1 MPAKLSLL
9 CLINSVSEKDSSNY
23 IIREAIAII
32 RKEDNTSMD
41 LKLTS
46 FIPKSSSAPRWIPL
60 FEPDNIL
67 RLTGKFILEE
77 EPPHGI
83 LQITANAGD
92 LIEISKDNLPTSS
105 VSVFITG
112 FVVDQVQN
120 DDNIFKSIKIITSE
134 FAGNNTNKFYIKCRY
149 LKTDERIEKKATKM
163 RKNSSVMIT
172 GELTL
177 VNSEFKIE
185 IQDLNFLSTT
195 IGNIESSSTTSSSA
209 SSLYSWPTTPSSR
222 MSAQKIANTLT
233 PQNSIPNN
241 QPLNIVTN
249 NELINDENS
258 SHDDDDD
265 TSPSTQTP
273 PNTRTPSST
282 RSSTQKTPR
291 GRKRTKK

>member
-172 GELTL
+172 VLPPLCILGLQLHLQE
-177 VNSEFKIE
+177 
-185 IQDLNFLSTT
+185 
-195 IGNIESSSTTSSSA
+195 
-209 SSLYSWPTTPSSR
+209 W
-222 MSAQKIANTLT
+222 SAQKIANTLT

>member
-1 MPAKLSLL
+1 
-9 CLINSVSEKDSSNY
+9 
-23 IIREAIAII
+23 
-32 RKEDNTSMD
+32 
-41 LKLTS
+41 
-46 FIPKSSSAPRWIPL
+46 
-60 FEPDNIL
+60 
-67 RLTGKFILEE
+67 
-77 EPPHGI
+77 
-83 LQITANAGD
+83 
-92 LIEISKDNLPTSS
+92 
-105 VSVFITG
+105 
-112 FVVDQVQN
+112 
-120 DDNIFKSIKIITSE
+120 
-134 FAGNNTNKFYIKCRY
+134 
-149 LKTDERIEKKATKM
+149 M

-177 VNSEFKIE
+177 VNSKFKIE

-233 PQNSIPNN
+233 PQNSIPDN

-249 NELINDENS
+249 YELINDENS
-258 SHDDDDD
+258 SHDDDND

-282 RSSTQKTPR
+282 RSNTQKTPR

>member
-172 GELTL
+172 GELT
-177 VNSEFKIE
+177 
-185 IQDLNFLSTT
+185 
-195 IGNIESSSTTSSSA
+195 
-209 SSLYSWPTTPSSR
+209 
-222 MSAQKIANTLT
+222 T

>member
-1 MPAKLSLL
+1 
-9 CLINSVSEKDSSNY
+9 
-23 IIREAIAII
+23 
-32 RKEDNTSMD
+32 MD

-120 DDNIFKSIKIITSE
+120 DDNIFRSIKIITSE
-134 FAGNNTNKFYIKCRY
+134 FA
-149 LKTDERIEKKATKM
+149 
-163 RKNSSVMIT
+163 
-172 GELTL
+172 
-177 VNSEFKIE
+177 E

-222 MSAQKIANTLT
+222 MSAQEIANTLT
-233 PQNSIPNN
+233 PQNSIPDN

-249 NELINDENS
+249 NKLINDENS
-258 SHDDDDD
+258 SHDDDND

-282 RSSTQKTPR
+282 RSNTQKTPR